1 MKILLS
7 DAFDPSLPDL
17 LRKYGEVTS
26 NKDDAAEA
34 DVILVRSKTKCT
46 KEYIDQAKKVRLI
59 IRGGVGLDNIDVK
72 YAQEKGIEVHNT
84 ADASSIAVA
93 ELAFAMMI
101 AVPNRLVEADISMK
115 EGKWLKKELKRTEL
129 FGKTLGVIGC
139 GKIGTEVAKRAQA
152 FGMNVIGYDP
162 TVDVHDIITI
172 KVTIDEVY
180 RDADY
185 LTLHTPL
192 TEKTLGMINKE
203 TIAKM
208 KNGVV
213 IINTGRGKCVI
224 EQDVVDALNSGKIA
238 FYCNDVWY
246 SDPPESTPFLKA
258 KNTLLTP
265 HIGASTNENLLR
277 IGKAVDRIIGKFVGN
292 YNQRII

>member
-1 MKILLS
+1 MKILIS

-26 NKDDAAEA
+26 NKEELAEV
-34 DVILVRSKTKCT
+34 DVILIRSKTKCT
-46 KEYIDQAKKVRLI
+46 REYIDQAKKVRLI
-59 IRGGVGLDNIDVK
+59 IRGGVGLDNVDVK

-84 ADASSIAVA
+84 AEASSIAVA

-129 FGKTLGVIGC
+129 FGKTLGVLGC
-139 GKIGTEVAKRAQA
+139 GKIGTEVAKRAHA

-162 TVDVHDIITI
+162 SVDVHDTIAI

-180 RDADY
+180 HESDY
-185 LTLHTPL
+185 ITMHTPL
-192 TEKTLGMINKE
+192 TDKTLGMINKE
-203 TIAKM
+203 SIAKM
-208 KNGVV
+208 KDGVV
-213 IINTGRGKCVI
+213 IINSGRGKCVI
-224 EQDVVDALNSGKIA
+224 EQDVVDAINSGKIA

-246 SDPPESTPFLKA
+246 SDPPESSPFLKA
-258 KNTLLTP
+258 KNVLLTP

>member
-26 NKDDAAEA
+26 NKDEAPEA

-46 KEYIDQAKKVRLI
+46 RDYIDQAKKVRLI

-101 AVPNRLVEADISMK
+101 AVPNRLIESDVSMK

-129 FGKTLGVIGC
+129 SGKTLGILGC

-162 TVDVHDIITI
+162 TVDVHDIIAI

-192 TEKTLGMINKE
+192 TEKTLGMINRE
-203 TIAKM
+203 SIAKM
-208 KNGVV
+208 KDGVV
-213 IINTGRGKCVI
+213 IVNTGRGKCVI
-224 EQDVVDALNSGKIA
+224 EQDVVDALNSGKIG

-292 YNQRII
+292 YNQRIV

>member
-7 DAFDPSLPDL
+7 DAFDPSLPDV

-26 NKDDAAEA
+26 NKDDVAEA

-101 AVPNRLVEADISMK
+101 AVPNRLVEADLSMK
-115 EGKWLKKELKRTEL
+115 DGKWLKKELKRTEL
-129 FGKTLGVIGC
+129 FGKTLGIIGC

-192 TEKTLGMINKE
+192 TDKTLGMINKE

>member
-26 NKDDAAEA
+26 NKDEVPEA

-46 KEYIDQAKKVRLI
+46 RDYIDQAKKVRLI

-101 AVPNRLVEADISMK
+101 AVPNRLIESDVSMK

-129 FGKTLGVIGC
+129 SGKTLGILGC

-162 TVDVHDIITI
+162 TVDVHDIIAI

-192 TEKTLGMINKE
+192 TEKTLGMINRE
-203 TIAKM
+203 SIAKM
-208 KNGVV
+208 KDGVV
-213 IINTGRGKCVI
+213 IVNTGRGKCVI
-224 EQDVVDALNSGKIA
+224 EQDVVDALNSGKIG

-292 YNQRII
+292 YNQRIV

>member
-26 NKDDAAEA
+26 SKDDIAEA

-72 YAQEKGIEVHNT
+72 YAKERGIEVHNT

-101 AVPNRLVEADISMK
+101 AVPNRLVEADVSMK

-180 RDADY
+180 READY

-224 EQDVVDALNSGKIA
+224 EQDVVDALNAGKIA

-258 KNTLLTP
+258 KNTLLAP

-292 YNQRII
+292 YNQRIA

>member
-26 NKDDAAEA
+26 NKDEAPEA

-46 KEYIDQAKKVRLI
+46 KEYIDLAKKVRLI

-72 YAQEKGIEVHNT
+72 YAEEKGIEVHNT

-101 AVPNRLVEADISMK
+101 AVPNRLVESDISMK

-129 FGKTLGVIGC
+129 SGKTLGILGC

-180 RDADY
+180 HDADY
-185 LTLHTPL
+185 LTMHTPL

-203 TIAKM
+203 SIAKM
-208 KNGVV
+208 KDGVV

-224 EQDVVDALNSGKIA
+224 EQDVVDALNTGKIG

-246 SDPPESTPFLKA
+246 SDPPENSPLYKA

>member
-129 FGKTLGVIGC
+129 FGKTLGVVGC

>member
-26 NKDDAAEA
+26 NKDEAPEA

-46 KEYIDQAKKVRLI
+46 KEYIDLAKKVRLI

-72 YAQEKGIEVHNT
+72 YAEEKGIEVHNT

-101 AVPNRLVEADISMK
+101 AVPNRLVESDISMK

-129 FGKTLGVIGC
+129 SGKTLGILGC

-180 RDADY
+180 HDADY
-185 LTLHTPL
+185 LTMHTPL
-192 TEKTLGMINKE
+192 TDKTLGMINKE
-203 TIAKM
+203 SIAKM
-208 KNGVV
+208 KDGVV

-224 EQDVVDALNSGKIA
+224 EQDVVDALNSGKIG

-246 SDPPESTPFLKA
+246 SDPPENSPLYKA

>member
-26 NKDDAAEA
+26 NKDEAPEA

-46 KEYIDQAKKVRLI
+46 KEYIDLAKKVRLI

-101 AVPNRLVEADISMK
+101 AVPNRLVESDISMK

-129 FGKTLGVIGC
+129 SGKTLGILGC

-152 FGMNVIGYDP
+152 FGMNIIGYDP

-180 RDADY
+180 HDADY
-185 LTLHTPL
+185 LTMHTPL

-203 TIAKM
+203 SIAKM
-208 KNGVV
+208 KDGVV

-224 EQDVVDALNSGKIA
+224 EQDVVDALNSGKIG

-246 SDPPESTPFLKA
+246 SDPPENSPLYKA

>member
-1 MKILLS
+1 M
-7 DAFDPSLPDL
+7 
-17 LRKYGEVTS
+17 
-26 NKDDAAEA
+26 
-34 DVILVRSKTKCT
+34 RSKTKCT
-46 KEYIDQAKKVRLI
+46 KEYIDLAKKVRLI

-72 YAQEKGIEVHNT
+72 YAEEKGIEVHNT

-101 AVPNRLVEADISMK
+101 AVPNRLVESDISMK

-129 FGKTLGVIGC
+129 SGKTLGILGC

-180 RDADY
+180 HDADY
-185 LTLHTPL
+185 LTMHTPL

-203 TIAKM
+203 SIAKM
-208 KNGVV
+208 KDGVV

-224 EQDVVDALNSGKIA
+224 EQDVVDALNSGKIG

-246 SDPPESTPFLKA
+246 SDPPENSPLYKA

>member
-1 MKILLS
+1 MK
-7 DAFDPSLPDL
+7 D
-17 LRKYGEVTS
+17 
-26 NKDDAAEA
+26 
-34 DVILVRSKTKCT
+34 
-46 KEYIDQAKKVRLI
+46 
-59 IRGGVGLDNIDVK
+59 
-72 YAQEKGIEVHNT
+72 
-84 ADASSIAVA
+84 
-93 ELAFAMMI
+93 
-101 AVPNRLVEADISMK
+101 
-115 EGKWLKKELKRTEL
+115 GKWLKKELKRTEL

-213 IINTGRGKCVI
+213 IINTGRGKCVV